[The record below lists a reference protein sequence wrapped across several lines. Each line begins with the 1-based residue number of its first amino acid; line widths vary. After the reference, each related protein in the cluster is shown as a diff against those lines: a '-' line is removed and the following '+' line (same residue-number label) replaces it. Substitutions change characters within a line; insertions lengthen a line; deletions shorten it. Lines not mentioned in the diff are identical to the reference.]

1 MNASRSCHRHDPRLL
16 KPCEWQT
23 SDATFATPPA
33 TVRSSRPLPP
43 AVTQTATAPD
53 PPPAWPSP
61 ARPPARIAL
70 ILAFA
75 SIYLL
80 WGSTYLGIRVAV
92 ETMPPFLMAGA
103 RFLTAGV
110 LLFTFLKLRGAAWP
124 TLRQWRANA
133 IIGAFLLVSGN
144 GFVVWAELNVPSG
157 ITALLV
163 GVTPL
168 FIVLAEWAWPGG
180 ARPRAVTAGA
190 LLLGFAGTAWL
201 VAPWQ
206 TTARGGVNPAGAL
219 AVVAA
224 CLSWSIGSIYSRH
237 SKNGTDPFVAS
248 SLQLLCGG
256 TGLMVVALVHGDFG
270 RFDLAAI
277 SGRSWTA
284 FAHLVVAGSIIGFS
298 TFVWLMKH
306 STPARVATYAYVN
319 PIVAVA
325 LGWLVLGEPISSR
338 TLVAS
343 AIIVTAVVIITRQQN
358 PSPRS
363 K

>member
-1 MNASRSCHRHDPRLL
+1 MIR
-16 KPCEWQT
+16 
-23 SDATFATPPA
+23 
-33 TVRSSRPLPP
+33 
-43 AVTQTATAPD
+43 TATAPD
-53 PPPAWPSP
+53 PQSAVQPPAHLPS
-61 ARPPARIAL
+61 RSAL
-70 ILAFA
+70 VLAFA

-124 TLRQWRANA
+124 TLQQWRANA

-168 FIVLAEWAWPGG
+168 FIVLTEWIWPGG
-180 ARPRAVTAGA
+180 SRPGGVTAGA
-190 LLLGFAGTAWL
+190 LLLGFAGTVWL
-201 VAPWQ
+201 VAPWE
-206 TTARGGVNPAGAL
+206 TTTQGAINPAGAL

-224 CLSWSIGSIYSRH
+224 CISWSIGSIYARHSRH
-237 SKNGTDPFVAS
+237 GMDPFVAS
-248 SLQLLCGG
+248 SLQLFSGG
-256 TGLMVVALVHGDFG
+256 AGLMVVALLHGDFG
-270 RFDLAAI
+270 RFDFAAI
-277 SGRSWTA
+277 SARSWTA
-284 FAHLVVAGSIIGFS
+284 FAHLVIAGSIIGFS

-319 PIVAVA
+319 PIVAVF
-325 LGWLVLGEPISSR
+325 LGWIILGEPISSR

-343 AIIVTAVVIITRQQN
+343 AIIVTAVVIITRQTTRVPKAN
-358 PSPRS
+358 
-363 K
+363 